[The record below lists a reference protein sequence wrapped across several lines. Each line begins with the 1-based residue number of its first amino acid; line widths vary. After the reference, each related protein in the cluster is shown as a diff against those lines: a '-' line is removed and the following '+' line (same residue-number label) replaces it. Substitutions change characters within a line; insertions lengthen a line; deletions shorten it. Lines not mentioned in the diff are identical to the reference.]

1 MRLIYNSFFY
11 KTASVLRFFIVKIF
25 FFRQF
30 SCPRISMIGKRCG
43 IHIFKNGKLTCKGRI
58 IVNDDVMLYAKG
70 QLTIGKQF
78 GINKNSRIVAHE
90 HIEIGNNVTI
100 GQFVSILDHDHRY
113 TFVDDNMQ
121 LDGYVTA
128 PIRIGNNVWIAD
140 KCTILKGVT
149 IGNNVVIGA
158 NTLVHKNVP
167 DNVVIG
173 GVPFRILKKLS
184 SEDSLKSQK
193 NR

>member
-11 KTASVLRFFIVKIF
+11 KTSSVLRFFLVKIF
-25 FFRQF
+25 FLGKFT
-30 SCPRISMIGKRCG
+30 CPKVSMIGKRCG
-43 IHIFKNGKLTCKGRI
+43 IHIFKGGKMTCKGRI
-58 IVNDDVMLYAKG
+58 IVNDDVMLYTKG

-90 HIEIGNNVTI
+90 RIEIGNNVTI

-113 TFVDDNMQ
+113 SFVGNNMQ
-121 LDGYVTA
+121 LDGYITA
-128 PIRIGNNVWIAD
+128 PIQIGNNVWIAD

-167 DNVVIG
+167 DNVVVG
-173 GVPFRILKKLS
+173 GVPFRILKKL
-184 SEDSLKSQK
+184 
-193 NR
+193 